1 MRREEEVRWGG
12 AQRLL
17 LRGGGGGGGSRRW
30 SSHRHSESHRGLGA
44 GQHGW
49 RRGGHARLGPVED
62 GRRVGDA
69 GALGAAGAVVR
80 RAHVV
85 VELGPSS
92 QRRGVRAVRVASWAP
107 SLAGMHVRAALAP
120 RDVDGV
126 VAGRAFAGAVEVRA
140 PRVVRLV
147 PVRKH
152 GVRACG
158 HASLAGVENGRV
170 FRDAGALRAAN
181 TVVRS
186 LHVVVEL
193 RTSSQRR
200 SVRSGVAAS

>member
-1 MRREEEVRWGG
+1 
-12 AQRLL
+12 
-17 LRGGGGGGGSRRW
+17 
-30 SSHRHSESHRGLGA
+30 
-44 GQHGW
+44 
-49 RRGGHARLGPVED
+49 
-62 GRRVGDA
+62 
-69 GALGAAGAVVR
+69 
-80 RAHVV
+80 
-85 VELGPSS
+85 
-92 QRRGVRAVRVASWAP
+92 
-107 SLAGMHVRAALAP
+107 MHVRAALAP

-147 PVRKH
+147 PARQNKRVSIPVRKH
-152 GVRACG
+152 GVRACGHASLAGVENGRVVWNAGALRTANTVVRSLHVVVELRPSSQRRGVRGG